1 MYKDLRMTR
10 LSEQDFTQY
19 PICVDLDGTL
29 WEGDCLWLCAR
40 QFLKRKPFR
49 IFQLLFWWYKG
60 RTHLKRNLLK
70 VVSFDPSKLL
80 FFQDI
85 LQYLLYLKEQGAQIY
100 LITGS
105 DQQIADKVSAHLNI
119 FENAFGS
126 TLGNNLVGEKKAKLL
141 NSLFGSKK
149 YIYFGNEWKD
159 RLVWQ
164 HCIAAGAVNVDQKTS
179 DWLDAQAF
187 YTRRFICK

>member
-1 MYKDLRMTR
+1 MSTIT
-10 LSEQDFTQY
+10 EQNFAQY

-29 WEGDCLWLCAR
+29 WAGDCLWLCAR
-40 QFLKRKPFR
+40 AFLKRNPLR

-60 RTHLKRNLLK
+60 RTHLKHHLLNF
-70 VVSFDPSKLL
+70 VSFDPGKLL

-85 LQYLLYLKEQGAQIY
+85 LQYLLLLKEQGAQIY

-119 FENAFGS
+119 FEDAFGS
-126 TLGNNLVGEKKAKLL
+126 TLGNNLVGKKKATLL
-141 NSLFGSKK
+141 NTLFSEKK

-159 RLVWQ
+159 RFVWQ
-164 HCIAAGAVNVDQKTS
+164 HSIAAVAVNVDQKTLN
-179 DWLDAQAF
+179 WLNAQPF